1 VVGVHEKDERAFV
14 VSVHGEMREAI
25 PSITTGHEL
34 TCDTLKLLWDEVR
47 EFWHGRDMTR
57 TASRFTN

>member
-14 VSVHGEMREAI
+14 VSVHGEMRVAI